1 MFVLIIGVRVV
12 TLCVPLDRKKSF
24 GICGREALLVG
35 IGNLD
40 SFFLVDL
47 KKFIFQYS
55 ILN

>member
-1 MFVLIIGVRVV
+1 VV